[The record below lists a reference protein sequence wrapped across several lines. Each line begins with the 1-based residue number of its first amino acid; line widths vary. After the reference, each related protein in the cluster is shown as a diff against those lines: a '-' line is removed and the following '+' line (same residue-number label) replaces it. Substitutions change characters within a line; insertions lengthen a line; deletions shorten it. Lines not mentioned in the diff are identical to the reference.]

1 MEKTK
6 ILIIDDDDGIRTQ
19 MKWALNEEY
28 EVLMAENSEEALSI
42 ITQFSPHLVTL
53 DLGLPPDPE
62 GTEEGFRLLQEI
74 LKISHQTKVMVVS
87 GNPEK
92 DAPLRAI
99 SMGALDFFAKPIN
112 IEELKAVVKRAN
124 YVQGLEKE
132 INLLQTQL
140 ETDSHCNIIGS
151 SKEIQE
157 ILTSIRKV
165 ATTDICILITGE
177 SGTGKELVAREI
189 HSQSQRKNEQ
199 FIAINCGA
207 IPENLMESEL
217 FGHEKGA
224 FTGAHVLRK
233 GKLELADKGTV
244 FLDEVG
250 DLPLSLQVKLLR
262 VLQEH
267 TLERIGGRK
276 TIELDIR
283 FLAATNK
290 NLEEMVSKGDFRE
303 DLFYRLAVITI
314 NVPSL
319 VARGND
325 ALILANSFLK
335 KYVKEVGKSIR
346 LSEDAIKA
354 INNYGWPGNVRELE
368 NKIQRAIAFAD
379 GGQISALDLG
389 LTESAVKPSLN
400 LKEAKDNLEI
410 EYIKKALVEC
420 SGNVSRASQKLGI
433 TRPTLHGLIK
443 KYNITTKEKTDN

>member
-1 MEKTK
+1 MKKTK

-28 EVLMAENSEEALSI
+28 DVLLAEDSDEAISI
-42 ITQFSPHLVTL
+42 IDQYSPPLVTL

-74 LKISHQTKVMVVS
+74 LKISHQTKVIVVS

-140 ETDSHCNIIGS
+140 EADSHCNIIGS

-189 HSQSQRKNEQ
+189 HSQSQRKDEQ

-303 DLFYRLAVITI
+303 DLFYRLAVVTI

-335 KYVKEVGKSIR
+335 KYVKE
-346 LSEDAIKA
+346 D
-354 INNYGWPGNVRELE
+354 RE
-368 NKIQRAIAFAD
+368 KYQ
-379 GGQISALDLG
+379 
-389 LTESAVKPSLN
+389 
-400 LKEAKDNLEI
+400 
-410 EYIKKALVEC
+410 VE
-420 SGNVSRASQKLGI
+420 
-433 TRPTLHGLIK
+433 
-443 KYNITTKEKTDN
+443 